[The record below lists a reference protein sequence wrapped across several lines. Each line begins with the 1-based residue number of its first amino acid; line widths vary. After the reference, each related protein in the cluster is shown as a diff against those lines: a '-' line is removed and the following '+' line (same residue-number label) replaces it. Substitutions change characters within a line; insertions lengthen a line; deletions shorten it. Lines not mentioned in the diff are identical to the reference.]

1 MPEVSLN
8 GKSNRKMIGIVRVSK
23 NKKIFT
29 HVPPFFNKYK
39 ESMDL
44 TPDRGT
50 RDPQPVVYEHTRPRR
65 YSRHTVAPSRK
76 LSPHV

>member
-29 HVPPFFNKYK
+29 HVPPFLINIKN
-39 ESMDL
+39 
-44 TPDRGT
+44 
-50 RDPQPVVYEHTRPRR
+50 QWI
-65 YSRHTVAPSRK
+65 
-76 LSPHV
+76 